1 MKQLIQ
7 HLQSGKTTL
16 EEVPIPAVKN
26 GYIVVRSIY
35 SLVSTGT
42 EKMLVEFSKASI
54 INKVR
59 QNPDRVEQVLNKI
72 SSDGLIPTLDA
83 VFRKLEEPMPLG
95 YCNLGVKTTVEKGIN
110 DFKIGDREISN
121 GPHAE

>member
-72 SSDGLIPTLDA
+72 SSDGLIPT
-83 VFRKLEEPMPLG
+83 FERI
-95 YCNLGVKTTVEKGIN
+95 KT
-110 DFKIGDREISN
+110 
-121 GPHAE
+121 